1 MTDYLDDELDAVLQR
16 RVDRHVRFCPR
27 CRRVLGNL
35 RATINRLAG
44 LTTHLETP
52 TDDALDGELLE
63 RLHSCWRDPEGDAPA
78 SAP

>member
-1 MTDYLDDELDAVLQR
+1 MTDYLDDELDAGLQR
-16 RVDRHVRFCPR
+16 RVVRHVRFCPR

-35 RATINRLAG
+35 RATISRLA
-44 LTTHLETP
+44 HLGTP

-63 RLHSCWRDPEGDAPA
+63 RLRCCWRDPEGDAPA